1 MAPEYN
7 RPLMSDAT
15 PMMQQYRAA
24 RERAGD
30 AVLLFRLGDFYE
42 MFDQDARECAP
53 LLDLTLTQRNG
64 RPMCGVPY
72 HAVSGYIARLLAA
85 GRKVAVCEQ
94 TSPPGRGLVN
104 REVVEIVTPGTV
116 LDESLLDRSSNNYLA
131 AVARAGTRIGLA
143 YADLSTGEMAA
154 TSFPADAFAE
164 HLAKELHGLDPR
176 EFIVPESLL
185 TDDEPIRRL
194 LDERA
199 GMLVNRLP
207 DWSFDPAACRARLT
221 RQLGVANLKGYG
233 LADDAVEIIAAGVLL
248 DYLDENARRALDH
261 LTTLTVYGA
270 RTFVGL
276 DEATQRNLEILTNLQ
291 DGSRRFTLLEVLD
304 QTRTAPGARKLRR
317 RLLTPL
323 LDRTA
328 IERRLDAVE
337 SLYRDQVTLSH
348 LREALG
354 GVRDLERLAA
364 RTAMERAGARDLLGI
379 RSSLA
384 AALETEALFARGS
397 HDHDANGRE
406 RSSPPDDSARRG
418 PDAHGEPVSVLR
430 AHAPVMRELV
440 DLIARAIDEEP
451 SSVLT
456 EGGLIKRGFDAELD
470 RLHGLKNDARGVLE
484 AYLQEERAA
493 TGIASLKL
501 RYNRIIG
508 HFFEVTKS
516 NLPLVPGHFI
526 RRQSLVGGERYT
538 TERLA
543 DLESAINDAA
553 ERIVEIERTL
563 FLQVRDRVRARTAAI
578 LAVGE
583 ALSELDVSQSLAFAS
598 TAHGYTR
605 PVLRDDRVLRIRDG
619 RHPVVEAHLAG
630 GAFVPNSVELAD
642 GGPDLVVLTGPNM
655 AGKSTFLRQTAL
667 IALMAQVGAFVPAAE
682 AEVGIVDAIFCRV
695 GATDNLARGEST
707 FLVEMNE
714 TANILRSAGERSLV
728 IMDEVGR
735 GTGTRDGL
743 AIAWAVCLTILE
755 RVRARTLFATH
766 FHELTGLAH
775 PRLANLSMD
784 VLEREG
790 EVIFLKR
797 VRPGPSA
804 NSYGLH
810 VAKLAGLPDETLIWA
825 GEVLARLVAGASPGG
840 GGAAAGDDDTA
851 AASAVV
857 ESAAG
862 SPAETASRP
871 AVKPAPTLFPASEL
885 VLGEIR
891 AVRLDRTTP
900 LEALNRLARWKAELD
915 GGSG

>member
-1 MAPEYN
+1 
-7 RPLMSDAT
+7 
-15 PMMQQYRAA
+15 MMQQYRAA

-42 MFDQDARECAP
+42 MFDRDARECAP

-64 RPMCGVPY
+64 RPMCGVPH

-94 TSPPGRGLVN
+94 TSLPGKGLVN

-116 LDESLLDRSSNNYLA
+116 LDESLLDRGANNYLV
-131 AVARAGTRIGLA
+131 AVARAGARVGLA
-143 YADLSTGEMAA
+143 YADLSTGELAA
-154 TSFPADAFAE
+154 TSFPAEACAE
-164 HLAKELHGLDPR
+164 RLARELHRLDPR
-176 EFIVPESLL
+176 EMIVPESLL
-185 TDDEPIRRL
+185 ADSGTERAACGEALRRL
-194 LDERA
+194 LDERRDL
-199 GMLVNRLP
+199 LVNRLP
-207 DWSFDPAACRARLT
+207 DWSFDAAAARERLI
-221 RQLGVANLKGYG
+221 RQLKVANLKGFG
-233 LADDAVEIIAAGVLL
+233 LADDAAETVAAGVLL
-248 DYLDENARRALDH
+248 DYLGENSRRTLDH
-261 LTTLTVYGA
+261 LGTLTVYGD

-276 DEATQRNLEILTNLQ
+276 DEATQRNLELLANLQ

-304 QTRTAPGARKLRR
+304 QTRTAPGARALRR

-323 LDRTA
+323 LDRA
-328 IERRLDAVE
+328 ALERRLDAVE
-337 SLYRDQVTLSH
+337 SLYRDQATLAR
-348 LREALG
+348 LRETLG

-364 RTAMERAGARDLLGI
+364 RLSMERAGARDLLGI
-379 RSSLA
+379 RASLA
-384 AALETEALFARGS
+384 AALEVKALFARG
-397 HDHDANGRE
+397 
-406 RSSPPDDSARRG
+406 G
-418 PDAHGEPVSVLR
+418 PEAGGAPVAVVR
-430 AHAPVMRELV
+430 AHAEDLGGIV
-440 DLIARAIDEEP
+440 DLVGRAIDEEP
-451 SSVLT
+451 SPVLS

-470 RLHGLKNDARGVLE
+470 RLHGLKDDARGVLE
-484 AYLQEERAA
+484 TYLREERAE
-493 TGIASLKL
+493 TGIATLKL

-516 NLPLVPGHFI
+516 NLPLVPSHFI

-543 DLESAINDAA
+543 DLESEINDAA
-553 ERIVEIERTL
+553 ERIVEIEHTL
-563 FLQVRDRVRARTAAI
+563 FLRVRDQVRRASAAI

-583 ALSELDVSQSLAFAS
+583 ALGELDVSQSLAFAA

-605 PVLRDDRVLRIRDG
+605 PRLLDERVLRIRDG

-630 GAFVPNSVELAD
+630 GTFVPNSVELAD

-667 IALMAQVGAFVPAAE
+667 IALMAQIGSFVPATE
-682 AEVGIVDAIFCRV
+682 AEVGMVDAIFCRV

-714 TANILRSAGERSLV
+714 TANILRTAGARSLV

-755 RVRARTLFATH
+755 RVHARTLFATH
-766 FHELTGLAH
+766 FHELTGLVH
-775 PRLANLSMD
+775 QRVANLSMD

-797 VRPGPSA
+797 VRPGPSD

-810 VAKLAGLPDETLIWA
+810 VAKLAGLPDETLAWA
-825 GEVLARLVAGASPGG
+825 GEVLARLVAGAATGAAPG
-840 GGAAAGDDDTA
+840 GGAAEA
-851 AASAVV
+851 AAGPAAPAAAVV
-857 ESAAG
+857 SAPPV
-862 SPAETASRP
+862 PAP
-871 AVKPAPTLFPASEL
+871 PHPTLFPASEL
-885 VLGEIR
+885 VIGEIK
-891 AVRLDRTTP
+891 ALRLDRTTP
-900 LEALNRLARWKAELD
+900 LDALNRIARWKAEL
-915 GGSG
+915 GGRGGGGGQGGGGGA

>member
-1 MAPEYN
+1 
-7 RPLMSDAT
+7 MSDAT

-42 MFDQDARECAP
+42 MFDRDARECAP

-64 RPMCGVPY
+64 RPMCGVPH

-116 LDESLLDRSSNNYLA
+116 LDEGLLDRGSNNYLA
-131 AVARAGTRIGLA
+131 AVARVGARVGLA
-143 YADLSTGEMAA
+143 YADLSTGELAA
-154 TSFPADAFAE
+154 TSFPAAACAE
-164 HLAKELHGLDPR
+164 RLARELHRLDPR
-176 EFIVPESLL
+176 EMIVPESLL
-185 TDDEPIRRL
+185 ADDEALRRL
-194 LDERA
+194 LDERREL
-199 GMLVNRLP
+199 LVNRLP
-207 DWSFDPAACRARLT
+207 DWSFDAAAARERLV
-221 RQLGVANLKGYG
+221 RQLKVANLKGFG
-233 LADDAVEIIAAGVLL
+233 LADDAVEIVAAGVLL
-248 DYLDENARRALDH
+248 DYLGENSRRTLDH
-261 LTTLTVYGA
+261 LGTLTVYGE

-276 DEATQRNLEILTNLQ
+276 DEATQRNLELLANLQ

-304 QTRTAPGARKLRR
+304 QTRTAPGTRALRR

-323 LDRTA
+323 LDRA
-328 IERRLDAVE
+328 AVERRLDAVE
-337 SLYRDQVTLSH
+337 SLYRDQATLAR

-364 RTAMERAGARDLLGI
+364 RLAMERAGARDLLGI
-379 RSSLA
+379 RASLA
-384 AALETEALFARGS
+384 AAIEVEAVFARVAPEAG
-397 HDHDANGRE
+397 G
-406 RSSPPDDSARRG
+406 
-418 PDAHGEPVSVLR
+418 
-430 AHAPVMRELV
+430 APVAVVRSHAAELGEIV
-440 DLIARAIDEEP
+440 DLVGRAIDEEP
-451 SSVLT
+451 SPVLS

-470 RLHGLKNDARGVLE
+470 RLHALKDDARGVLE
-484 AYLQEERAA
+484 AYLREERAE
-493 TGIASLKL
+493 TGIATLKL

-516 NLPLVPGHFI
+516 NLPLVPSHFI

-538 TERLA
+538 TARLA
-543 DLESAINDAA
+543 DLESEINDAA
-553 ERIVEIERTL
+553 ERIVEVERTL
-563 FLQVRDRVRARTAAI
+563 FLQVRDRVRQASAAI

-583 ALSELDVSQSLAFAS
+583 AMGELDVSQSLAFAA

-605 PVLRDDRVLRIRDG
+605 PRLLDERVLRIRDG

-667 IALMAQVGAFVPAAE
+667 IALMAQVGSFVPAAE
-682 AEVGIVDAIFCRV
+682 AEVGMVDAIYCRV

-755 RVRARTLFATH
+755 RVHARTLFATH
-766 FHELTGLAH
+766 FHELTGLRH
-775 PRLANLSMD
+775 PRVANLSMD
-784 VLEREG
+784 VLERAG
-790 EVIFLKR
+790 DVIFLKR
-797 VRPGPSA
+797 VRPGPSD

-810 VAKLAGLPDETLIWA
+810 VAKLAGLPDETLAWA
-825 GEVLARLVAGASPGG
+825 GEVLARLVAGAAPGSSPGVG
-840 GGAAAGDDDTA
+840 IVSADGGAGIRDEPGAPAAGTA
-851 AASAVV
+851 AA
-857 ESAAG
+857 
-862 SPAETASRP
+862 PAP
-871 AVKPAPTLFPASEL
+871 PVPVPQPPTLFPASEL
-885 VLGEIR
+885 VLGELK
-891 AVRLDRTTP
+891 ALRLDRTTP
-900 LEALNRLARWKAELD
+900 LDALNRIARWKAEL
-915 GGSG
+915 GGGGGGA

>member
-1 MAPEYN
+1 
-7 RPLMSDAT
+7 MSDAT

-42 MFDQDARECAP
+42 MFDRDARECAP

-94 TSPPGRGLVN
+94 TSPPGHGLVN
-104 REVVEIVTPGTV
+104 RELVEIVTPGTV
-116 LDESLLDRSSNNYLA
+116 LDEGLLDRSSNNYIA
-131 AVARAGTRIGLA
+131 AVARGGGRVALA
-143 YADLSTGEMAA
+143 YADLSTGELAV
-154 TSFPADAFAE
+154 TSFPAEAIAE
-164 HLAKELHGLDPR
+164 RLAKELHRLNPR
-176 EFIVPESLL
+176 EMIVPESLL
-185 TDDEPIRRL
+185 ADSEGGPERRSGGSGETRGAAEHEAHAAAVRRL
-194 LDERA
+194 LGERE
-199 GMLVNRLP
+199 GMLLNRLP
-207 DWSFDPAACRARLT
+207 DWSFDLAACRTRLE

-233 LADDAVEIIAAGVLL
+233 LADDAVEIVAAGVLL
-248 DYLDENARRALDH
+248 EYIGENARRKLEH
-261 LTTLTVYGA
+261 LTSLTVYGE

-276 DEATQRNLEILTNLQ
+276 DEATQRNLELLANLQ

-323 LDRTA
+323 LDRAA
-328 IERRLDAVE
+328 IERRLDAVQ
-337 SLYRDQVTLSH
+337 SLYRDQVTLAR

-354 GVRDLERLAA
+354 GVRDLERLVA

-379 RSSLA
+379 RASLA
-384 AALETEALFARGS
+384 AALETSALLDRGGIGAGAGEGS
-397 HDHDANGRE
+397 VDAG
-406 RSSPPDDSARRG
+406 
-418 PDAHGEPVSVLR
+418 GEGSGDPRTVLR
-430 AHAPVMRELV
+430 AHAETMRGMV
-440 DLIARAIDEEP
+440 DLIERAIDEEP

-456 EGGLIKRGFDAELD
+456 EGGLIKRGYDAELD
-470 RLHGLKNDARGVLE
+470 RLHALKSDARGVLE

-493 TGIASLKL
+493 TGIANLKL

-508 HFFEVTKS
+508 HYFEVTKS
-516 NLPLVPGHFI
+516 NLPLVPAHFI

-553 ERIVEIERTL
+553 ERIVEIERAL
-563 FLQVRDRVRARTAAI
+563 FLQVRERVRERTAAL

-583 ALSELDVSQSLAFAS
+583 ALSELDVSQSLAFAA
-598 TAHGYTR
+598 TVHGYTR
-605 PVLRDDRVLRIRDG
+605 PRLRDDRLLRLRDG

-630 GAFVPNSVELAD
+630 GAFVPNSIELAD

-667 IALMAQVGAFVPAAE
+667 VALMAQVGSYVPAAE
-682 AEVGIVDAIFCRV
+682 ADIGLVDAIYCRV

-714 TANILRSAGERSLV
+714 TANILRSAGDRSLV

-775 PRLANLSMD
+775 PRVANLSMD

-797 VRPGPSA
+797 VRPGPSD

-810 VAKLAGLPDETLIWA
+810 VAKLAGLPAETLAWA
-825 GEVLARLVAGASPGG
+825 GEVLARLVAG
-840 GGAAAGDDDTA
+840 
-851 AASAVV
+851 
-857 ESAAG
+857 E
-862 SPAETASRP
+862 SPAGRIPEPPREPAPESRAPPSQEAPSRP
-871 AVKPAPTLFPASEL
+871 EPTLFPASEL
-885 VLGEIR
+885 VLGEIK
-891 AVRLDRTTP
+891 ALRLDRTTP
-900 LEALNRLARWKAELD
+900 LEALNRIARWKAELD
-915 GGSG
+915 GGGG

>member
-1 MAPEYN
+1 
-7 RPLMSDAT
+7 
-15 PMMQQYRAA
+15 MMQQYRAA

-42 MFDQDARECAP
+42 MFDADARECAP

-85 GRKVAVCEQ
+85 GRKVAICEQ

-104 REVVEIVTPGTV
+104 RELVEIVTPGTV
-116 LDESLLDRSSNNYLA
+116 LDEGLLDRTSNNYLA
-131 AVARAGTRIGLA
+131 AVARAGERIGLA

-154 TSFPADAFAE
+154 TSFPRGEIADR
-164 HLAKELHGLDPR
+164 LAKELHRLDPR
-176 EFIVPESLL
+176 ELIVPESLL
-185 TDDEPIRRL
+185 VDDGPSRRL
-194 LDERA
+194 LEERP

-207 DWSFDPAACRARLT
+207 DWSFDPAACRARLV

-233 LADDAVEIIAAGVLL
+233 LADDAAEIVAAGVLL
-248 DYLDENARRALDH
+248 DYLGANARRALDH
-261 LTTLTVYGA
+261 LTTLAVYGE
-270 RTFVGL
+270 RSFVGL
-276 DEATQRNLEILTNLQ
+276 DEATQRNLELLANLQ

-304 QTRTAPGARKLRR
+304 RTRTAPGARTLRR

-323 LDRTA
+323 LDRAA

-337 SLYRDQVTLSH
+337 ALYRDQITLAR
-348 LREALG
+348 LRDALG

-364 RTAMERAGARDLLGI
+364 RTAMERAGARDLLAI
-379 RSSLA
+379 RTSLE
-384 AALETEALFARGS
+384 AALEIERLFART
-397 HDHDANGRE
+397 GRE
-406 RSSPPDDSARRG
+406 AAGGD
-418 PDAHGEPVSVLR
+418 PVAVLR
-430 AHAPVMRELV
+430 ERAPQLRELA
-440 DLIARAIDEEP
+440 DLIGRAIDEEP

-456 EGGLIKRGFDAELD
+456 EGKLIKRGFDAELD
-470 RLHGLKNDARGVLE
+470 RLHELRRDARGVLE
-484 AYLQEERAA
+484 SYLQEERAA

-516 NLPLVPGHFI
+516 NLPLVPQRFI
-526 RRQSLVGGERYT
+526 RRQSLVGGERFT

-563 FLQVRDRVRARTAAI
+563 FLQVRDRVRAHTADL
-578 LAVGE
+578 LAAGA
-583 ALSELDVSQSLAFAS
+583 ALSELDVSQSLAFAA

-605 PVLRDDRVLRIRDG
+605 PVLRDDRRLRIRDG

-630 GAFVPNSVELAD
+630 GAFVPNSIELAD
-642 GGPDLVVLTGPNM
+642 EGPDLVVITGPNM
-655 AGKSTFLRQTAL
+655 AGKSTYLRQTAL
-667 IALMAQVGAFVPAAE
+667 IALMAQVGGYVPAAE
-682 AEVGIVDAIFCRV
+682 AEIGLVDAIYCRV

-766 FHELTGLAH
+766 FHELTGLRH

-797 VRPGPSA
+797 VRPGPSD

-810 VAKLAGLPDETLIWA
+810 VAKLAGLPAETLAWA
-825 GEVLARLVAGASPGG
+825 GEVLARIVAGEPPGG
-840 GGAAAGDDDTA
+840 EAAAAGPRADDGP
-851 AASAVV
+851 SAG
-857 ESAAG
+857 AG
-862 SPAETASRP
+862 PADAGVGSGPSERP
-871 AVKPAPTLFPASEL
+871 PTPSAPTLFPPSEL
-885 VLGEIR
+885 VLAEIK
-891 AVRLDRTTP
+891 ALRLDRTTP
-900 LEALNRLARWKAELD
+900 LEALKRIARWKLELEGE
-915 GGSG
+915 GGGG

>member
-1 MAPEYN
+1 
-7 RPLMSDAT
+7 MSDAT

-24 RERAGD
+24 RDRAGD

-72 HAVSGYIARLLAA
+72 HAVSGYIARLLTA

-94 TSPPGRGLVN
+94 TSLPGRGLVS

-116 LDESLLDRSSNNYLA
+116 LDEGLLDRASNNYLA
-131 AVARAGTRIGLA
+131 AVARTGTRIGLA

-154 TSFPADAFAE
+154 TSFPADACAE
-164 HLAKELHGLDPR
+164 RLAKELHRLDPR
-176 EFIVPESLL
+176 EIIVPESLL
-185 TDDEPIRRL
+185 TDEAPLRRL
-194 LDERA
+194 LDERT

-207 DWSFDPAACRARLT
+207 DWSFDPGACRARLA

-233 LADDAVEIIAAGVLL
+233 LADDAAEIIAAGVLL
-248 DYLDENARRALDH
+248 DYLGENARRALDH
-261 LTTLTVYGA
+261 LTTLAVYGE

-276 DEATQRNLEILTNLQ
+276 DEATQRNLELLANLQ

-323 LDRTA
+323 LDRAA

-337 SLYRDQVTLSH
+337 SLYRDQVTLAR
-348 LREALG
+348 LRETLG
-354 GVRDLERLAA
+354 GVRDLERLAS
-364 RTAMERAGARDLLGI
+364 RTAMERAGARDMLGV
-379 RSSLA
+379 RASLA
-384 AALETEALFARGS
+384 AALETEALFARV
-397 HDHDANGRE
+397 
-406 RSSPPDDSARRG
+406 G
-418 PDAHGEPVSVLR
+418 PDAGGEPAAALR
-430 AHAPVMRELV
+430 ANVPVMRELV
-440 DLIARAIDEEP
+440 ELIGQAIDEEP
-451 SSVLT
+451 SSILT

-484 AYLQEERAA
+484 AYLQEERAE

-516 NLPLVPGHFI
+516 NLTLVPGHFI

-583 ALSELDVSQSLAFAS
+583 ALSELDVSQSLAFAA
-598 TAHGYTR
+598 TAHAYIR
-605 PVLRDDRVLRIRDG
+605 PVLRDDRALRIRDG

-630 GAFVPNSVELAD
+630 GAFVPNSVELGD

-667 IALMAQVGAFVPAAE
+667 VALMAQVGSFVPAAE
-682 AEVGIVDAIFCRV
+682 AELGLVDAIFCRV

-766 FHELTGLAH
+766 FHELTGLVH

-797 VRPGPSA
+797 VRPGPSD

-810 VAKLAGLPDETLIWA
+810 VAKLAGLPDETLLWA
-825 GEVLARLVAGASPGG
+825 GEVLARLVAGAAPAR
-840 GGAAAGDDDTA
+840 GAAAEPA
-851 AASAVV
+851 AAEPADRAGAD
-857 ESAAG
+857 AATD
-862 SPAETASRP
+862 PRARPASRP
-871 AVKPAPTLFPASEL
+871 APSTAPTLFPASEL

-900 LEALNRLARWKAELD
+900 LDALNRIARWKAELD
-915 GGSG
+915 GGGG

>member
-1 MAPEYN
+1 
-7 RPLMSDAT
+7 MSDGT

-42 MFDQDARECAP
+42 MFDRDARECAP

-104 REVVEIVTPGTV
+104 REIVEIVTPGTV
-116 LDESLLDRSSNNYLA
+116 LDEDLLDRSSNNYLA
-131 AVARAGTRIGLA
+131 AVARGGDRIALA

-154 TSFPADAFAE
+154 TSFPAASCVE
-164 HLAKELHGLDPR
+164 RLAKELHRLDPR
-176 EFIVPESLL
+176 EIIVPESLL
-185 TDDEPIRRL
+185 DDAEAGRGARDEAEHGTGADAARGKSAEALRRL
-194 LDERA
+194 LDEREP
-199 GMLVNRLP
+199 MLVNRLP
-207 DWSFDPAACRARLT
+207 DWSFDLAACRTRLA

-233 LADDAVEIIAAGVLL
+233 LADDAAEIVAAGVLL
-248 DYLDENARRALDH
+248 EYIGENARRALDH
-261 LTTLTVYGA
+261 LATLTVYGE
-270 RTFVGL
+270 RTYVGL
-276 DEATQRNLEILTNLQ
+276 DEATQRNLELLANLQ

-323 LDRTA
+323 LDRLSV
-328 IERRLDAVE
+328 ERRLDAVE
-337 SLYRDQVTLSH
+337 SLYRDQVTLSR
-348 LREALG
+348 LRDALG

-384 AALETEALFARGS
+384 AAMETAALLDRCGG
-397 HDHDANGRE
+397 DTGEGVGTGGDAGVGAGGT
-406 RSSPPDDSARRG
+406 PAG
-418 PDAHGEPVSVLR
+418 VL
-430 AHAPVMRELV
+430 HAQAAMMRELV
-440 DLIARAIDEEP
+440 DLIGRAIDEEP

-456 EGGLIKRGFDAELD
+456 EGGLIKRGYDAALD
-470 RLHGLKNDARGVLE
+470 QLHALKNDARGVLE

-493 TGIASLKL
+493 TGIANLKL

-508 HFFEVTKS
+508 HYFEVTKS
-516 NLPLVPGHFI
+516 NLHLVPARFI

-563 FLQVRDRVRARTAAI
+563 FLKVRDRVRGRTPEL

-583 ALSELDVSQSLAFAS
+583 ALSELDVSQSLAFAA
-598 TAHGYTR
+598 TMHGYTR
-605 PVLRDDRVLRIRDG
+605 PRLRDDRLLRIRDG

-655 AGKSTFLRQTAL
+655 AGKSTFLRQAAL
-667 IALMAQVGAFVPAAE
+667 IALMAQVGSYVPASE
-682 AEVGIVDAIFCRV
+682 ADIGLVDAIYCRV

-755 RVRARTLFATH
+755 RVHARTLFATH
-766 FHELTGLAH
+766 FHELTGISH
-775 PRLANLSMD
+775 PRVANLSME

-790 EVIFLKR
+790 EVVFLKR
-797 VRPGPSA
+797 VRPGPSD

-810 VAKLAGLPDETLIWA
+810 VAKLAGLPAQTLAWA
-825 GEVLARLVAGASPGG
+825 DEVLARLVAGEAPGG
-840 GGAAAGDDDTA
+840 GAPRPSGEGMGGPPVPAAH
-851 AASAVV
+851 
-857 ESAAG
+857 
-862 SPAETASRP
+862 PARSRSEP
-871 AVKPAPTLFPASEL
+871 SLFTASEL
-885 VLGEIR
+885 VLGEIN
-891 AVRLDRTTP
+891 ALRLDRTTP
-900 LEALNRLARWKAELD
+900 LEALNRIARWKAELD
-915 GGSG
+915 GESR

>member
-1 MAPEYN
+1 
-7 RPLMSDAT
+7 MSDAT

-42 MFDQDARECAP
+42 MFDRDARECAP

-104 REVVEIVTPGTV
+104 RELVEIITPGTV
-116 LDESLLDRSSNNYLA
+116 LDEGLLDRSSNNYLA
-131 AVARAGTRIGLA
+131 AVARAGARIGLA

-154 TSFPADAFAE
+154 TSFPADACAE
-164 HLAKELHGLDPR
+164 RLAKELHRLDPR
-176 EFIVPESLL
+176 EIIVPESLL
-185 TDDEPIRRL
+185 ADTESLHRL

-207 DWSFDPAACRARLT
+207 DWSFDPAACRARLA

-233 LADDAVEIIAAGVLL
+233 LADDAVEIVAAGVLL
-248 DYLDENARRALDH
+248 DYLGENARRALDH
-261 LTTLTVYGA
+261 LATLTVYGE

-276 DEATQRNLEILTNLQ
+276 DEATQRNLELLANLQ

-337 SLYRDQVTLSH
+337 SLYRDQVTLSR
-348 LREALG
+348 LREVLG

-384 AALETEALFARGS
+384 AALETDALLAGGEADRVTRGPTRGS
-397 HDHDANGRE
+397 
-406 RSSPPDDSARRG
+406 SA
-418 PDAHGEPVSVLR
+418 AVGEPAAVLR
-430 AHAPVMRELV
+430 THGPVMRDLV
-440 DLIARAIDEEP
+440 DLIGRAVDEEP

-456 EGGLIKRGFDAELD
+456 EGRLIKRGFDAELD

-493 TGIASLKL
+493 TGISSLKL

-563 FLQVRDRVRARTAAI
+563 FLQVRDRVKARTAAI

-583 ALSELDVSQSLAFAS
+583 ALSELDVSQSLAFAA

-605 PVLRDDRVLRIRDG
+605 PVLRDDRALRIRDG

-642 GGPDLVVLTGPNM
+642 TGPDLVVLTGPNM

-667 IALMAQVGAFVPAAE
+667 IALMAQIGAFVPAAE
-682 AEVGIVDAIFCRV
+682 AEIGVVDAIFCRV

-714 TANILRSAGERSLV
+714 TANILRSAGARSLV

-775 PRLANLSMD
+775 PRIANLSMD

-797 VRPGPSA
+797 VRPGPSD

-810 VAKLAGLPDETLIWA
+810 VAKLAGLPDETLAWA
-825 GEVLARLVAGASPGG
+825 AEVLARLVAGAPPGG
-840 GGAAAGDDDTA
+840 GEAASGTDDAAADSVA
-851 AASAVV
+851 A
-857 ESAAG
+857 ESVAG
-862 SPAETASRP
+862 PPIEFASRP
-871 AVKPAPTLFPASEL
+871 ATNPAPTLFPASEL

-891 AVRLDRTTP
+891 ALRLGRTTP
-900 LEALNRLARWKAELD
+900 LEALNRIARWKAEL
-915 GGSG
+915 GGDSG

>member
-1 MAPEYN
+1 
-7 RPLMSDAT
+7 
-15 PMMQQYRAA
+15 MMQQYRAA
-24 RERAGD
+24 RDRAGD

-42 MFDQDARECAP
+42 MFDRDARECAP

-85 GRKVAVCEQ
+85 GRKVAICEQ

-104 REVVEIVTPGTV
+104 RELVEIVTPGTV
-116 LDESLLDRSSNNYLA
+116 LDEGLLDRSSNNYLA
-131 AVARAGTRIGLA
+131 AVARAGARVGLA

-154 TSFPADAFAE
+154 TSFAADACAE
-164 HLAKELHGLDPR
+164 HLAKELHRLDPR
-176 EFIVPESLL
+176 EMIVPESLL
-185 TDDEPIRRL
+185 ADAEPLRRL

-207 DWSFDPAACRARLT
+207 DWSFDAAACRARLV

-233 LADDAVEIIAAGVLL
+233 LADDAVEIVAAGVLL
-248 DYLDENARRALDH
+248 DYLGENVRRSLDH
-261 LTTLTVYGA
+261 LATLTVYGE

-276 DEATQRNLEILTNLQ
+276 DEATQRNLELLVNLQ

-323 LDRTA
+323 LDQA
-328 IERRLDAVE
+328 ALERRLDAVE
-337 SLYRDQVTLSH
+337 SLYRDQVTLSR
-348 LREALG
+348 LRETLG

-384 AALETEALFARGS
+384 AALETEALFARDG
-397 HDHDANGRE
+397 G
-406 RSSPPDDSARRG
+406 G
-418 PDAHGEPVSVLR
+418 GEPVSVLR
-430 AHAPVMRELV
+430 AHAPAMRDLV
-440 DLIARAIDEEP
+440 DLIGRAIDEEP

-493 TGIASLKL
+493 TGIGTLKL

-516 NLPLVPGHFI
+516 NIPLVPGHFI

-538 TERLA
+538 TERLS

-563 FLQVRDRVRARTAAI
+563 FLQVRDRVRAETVWI

-583 ALSELDVSQSLAFAS
+583 ALSELDVSQSLAFAA

-605 PVLRDDRVLRIRDG
+605 PVLRDDRALRIKDG

-667 IALMAQVGAFVPAAE
+667 IVLMAQVGAYVPAAE
-682 AEVGIVDAIFCRV
+682 AEIGIVDAIFCRV

-714 TANILRSAGERSLV
+714 TANILRSAGARSLI

-766 FHELTGLAH
+766 FHELTRLTH
-775 PRLANLSMD
+775 PRIANLSMD

-797 VRPGPSA
+797 VRPGPSD

-810 VAKLAGLPDETLIWA
+810 VAKLAGLPAETLAWA
-825 GEVLARLVAGASPGG
+825 GEVLARVVAGQAPGG
-840 GGAAAGDDDTA
+840 DEAAADRDDSS
-851 AASAVV
+851 AASAAVG
-857 ESAAG
+857 SAG
-862 SPAETASRP
+862 GPAAAEAPRP
-871 AVKPAPTLFPASEL
+871 AAKPAPTLFPASEL
-885 VLGEIR
+885 VLGEIK
-891 AVRLDRTTP
+891 AVRLDRITP
-900 LEALNRLARWKAELD
+900 LEALNRIARWKAELD
-915 GGSG
+915 GGGG